1 MSISFHNCIVIPMSE
16 QELSESDVRQLIKE
30 ALRVQRG
37 EASCIIMMK
46 KAKGRGV
53 FVKAAE
59 IHFNPDAIAANLN
72 SQLSYS

>member
-1 MSISFHNCIVIPMSE
+1 MSK
-16 QELSESDVRQLIKE
+16 QELSEGDVRQLIKE

-59 IHFNPDAIAANLN
+59 IAFNIETIPER
-72 SQLSYS
+72 

>member
-1 MSISFHNCIVIPMSE
+1 MVKSTYKRSA
-16 QELSESDVRQLIKE
+16 LTESDVRQLIKE

-46 KAKGRGV
+46 KTKGRGV

-59 IHFNPDAIAANLN
+59 IHFNPDAIAPNLN